1 MGWLSRQ
8 SKGQSLQ
15 TTIRSAINPW
25 SRATLKCQPSKETLW
40 CKKPDLESRRDAI
53 CNKKDQRTDAK
64 IQLMNNCLH
73 AYDKSVP
80 HIQAHKG
87 LQSVFNVHLDSKTFE
102 SAHEN
107 IWAVYEILSI
117 TQSMHQLFTYIW
129 SYDGCCS
136 LSNQETSEMLS
147 AFKRLS
153 FMLMNERIQSIPSS
167 HEELLVPPNND
178 AHLGSSLVLHQSH
191 PPNVD

>member
-15 TTIRSAINPW
+15 TTIQSAINPW

-87 LQSVFNVHLDSKTFE
+87 LQSVFNVHLDSKTLSQHTKTFE
-102 SAHEN
+102 
-107 IWAVYEILSI
+107 
-117 TQSMHQLFTYIW
+117 LFTYIW

-167 HEELLVPPNND
+167 HEELLVPPNSD

>member
-73 AYDKSVP
+73 AYNKSVP
-80 HIQAHKG
+80 HIRAHKG
-87 LQSVFNVHLDSKTFE
+87 LQSVFNVHLDSKTLSQHTKTFE
-102 SAHEN
+102 
-107 IWAVYEILSI
+107 
-117 TQSMHQLFTYIW
+117 LFMKFFPSPKVCTNCLLIFW

-167 HEELLVPPNND
+167 HEELLVPPNSD

>member
-87 LQSVFNVHLDSKTFE
+87 LQSVFNVHLDSKTLSQHTKTFE
-102 SAHEN
+102 LFMKFFPSPKVCTNCLLIFGHMMDAALCPIKKPQKCYQLSKDWVSCLWMKGYKASQAHTKN
-107 IWAVYEILSI
+107 SLCPQTVMPTLAVL
-117 TQSMHQLFTYIW
+117 
-129 SYDGCCS
+129 
-136 LSNQETSEMLS
+136 
-147 AFKRLS
+147 
-153 FMLMNERIQSIPSS
+153 
-167 HEELLVPPNND
+167 
-178 AHLGSSLVLHQSH
+178 
-191 PPNVD
+191 